1 MSDLTKPATQDPS
14 VTTVPPAPA
23 AAIEPVLA
31 AGAGVIRV
39 LHVDDDPDVTAA
51 LSHGL
56 RKQRFEVHSAGSADE
71 ALRILAQREIDVVVS
86 DEQMPGTSGSKF
98 LALVRRQWPETM
110 RIMLSGC
117 TDFRATLDAINEAHV
132 FRFLTKPCSSEDVAF
147 CISQAAAVRDAARAA
162 SESARPPGGAEPDA
176 NRFQKC
182 LDTLWMAYQPVVRA
196 STSGLYAYEA
206 LVRSDDAAFTG
217 ALDLIRHAERL
228 SAIDV
233 LDDRIRELIADDL
246 EQITSSAN
254 VLVNVHP
261 RSLLEEKLYAEDGPL
276 RRFSHRVIFEITE
289 RQGLE
294 AIPDLKQRVS
304 RLRRAGYRIAVDD
317 LGSGYSGLSTFAQL
331 VPDFVKFDMDL
342 IRGIDGSLTKAKLL
356 QSIASLCHDLKI
368 LTIAEGIETVAER
381 RRVTDLGCDLLQGFQ
396 IGRPARLKS

>member
-1 MSDLTKPATQDPS
+1 
-14 VTTVPPAPA
+14 
-23 AAIEPVLA
+23 
-31 AGAGVIRV
+31 
-39 LHVDDDPDVTAA
+39 
-51 LSHGL
+51 
-56 RKQRFEVHSAGSADE
+56 
-71 ALRILAQREIDVVVS
+71 
-86 DEQMPGTSGSKF
+86 
-98 LALVRRQWPETM
+98 
-110 RIMLSGC
+110 
-117 TDFRATLDAINEAHV
+117 
-132 FRFLTKPCSSEDVAF
+132 
-147 CISQAAAVRDAARAA
+147 
-162 SESARPPGGAEPDA
+162 
-176 NRFQKC
+176 
-182 LDTLWMAYQPVVRA
+182 MAYQPVVRA